1 MLAGHVNLGGQG
13 VNSILPGGPNTKTDC
28 DSSFVKSR
36 LARAL
41 LQWRPMRALI
51 LSCTLI
57 LLVAMKPEAEKEPLV
72 SSQSS
77 HSIHPGPGL
86 DTLVRGLQSPRPASC
101 QFELT
106 LMAAMPDSRQEPDR
120 RGEWVSL
127 RNETKGTLDLTHFV
141 LASGR
146 RRLPLD
152 GLHIGPLETIRI
164 GYLGLRS
171 LGSLQLRN
179 RKGCI
184 RLINPCEREISAL
197 GWLKAHEGVAVER
210 PHEPKKQ
217 NPRPT
222 EVDEGFGGC
231 GQT

>member
-1 MLAGHVNLGGQG
+1 
-13 VNSILPGGPNTKTDC
+13 
-28 DSSFVKSR
+28 
-36 LARAL
+36 
-41 LQWRPMRALI
+41 MRALI
-51 LSCTLI
+51 LSCALI
-57 LLVAMKPEAEKEPLV
+57 LFVAMKFDAEKEPLG
-72 SSQSS
+72 SSHSA

-86 DTLVRGLQSPRPASC
+86 YTLVRGLQSPRPASC

-106 LMAAMPDSRQEPDR
+106 LMAAMPDSLQEPDR

-127 RNETKGTLDLTHFV
+127 RNETKSTLDLTHFF

-152 GLHIGPLETIRI
+152 GLHIAPLETIRI
-164 GYLGLRS
+164 GYRGLLS
-171 LGSLQLRN
+171 LGPLQLRN

-184 RLINPCEREISAL
+184 RLINPCEREISAI
-197 GWLKAHEGVAVER
+197 GWLHAHEGVAVER
-210 PHEPKKQ
+210 PRKPKKQ

>member
-1 MLAGHVNLGGQG
+1 
-13 VNSILPGGPNTKTDC
+13 
-28 DSSFVKSR
+28 
-36 LARAL
+36 
-41 LQWRPMRALI
+41 
-51 LSCTLI
+51 
-57 LLVAMKPEAEKEPLV
+57 MKPEAGKKPLIP
-72 SSQSS
+72 SHSA

-86 DTLVRGLQSPRPASC
+86 YTLVRGWQSPRPASC

-106 LMAAMPDSRQEPDR
+106 LMAAMPDSVQTPDR

-127 RNETKGTLDLTHFV
+127 RNETKKPLDLTHFF

-152 GLHIGPLETIRI
+152 GLTIEAQETIRI

-171 LGSLQLRN
+171 LGPLQLRN
-179 RKGCI
+179 RNGCI
-184 RLINPCEREISAL
+184 RLINPCAKEISAL
-197 GWLKAHEGVAVER
+197 GWLRAREGVAVER
-210 PHEPKKQ
+210 PRAPIKQ